1 MLVTLI
7 FSIPT
12 LKWGPEFELDHLEL
26 FAGDCAVT
34 RGEVKDVYSLC
45 RNDILGGGIVFTMQY
60 VIFVSY
66 MYYICIYVYIYI
78 YMYIQLYIYVNIY
91 YVIKIFF
98 IYIYIYI

>member
-34 RGEVKDVYSLC
+34 RGEIQDC
-45 RNDILGGGIVFTMQY
+45 THCAAMILWMGT
-60 VIFVSY
+60 
-66 MYYICIYVYIYI
+66 IYVYNAMHTSLPLKGL
-78 YMYIQLYIYVNIY
+78 YMT
-91 YVIKIFF
+91 
-98 IYIYIYI
+98 